1 MIDDEV
7 NKEIIEDAILKR
19 LNILE
24 EKILNYLN
32 AELNIHLTGNE
43 IKIDLNN
50 KNIGNIELKSL
61 SGLEFN
67 NLEEINLRNNI
78 ISDSNILKEFN

>member
-1 MIDDEV
+1 MIDAEV
-7 NKEIIEDAILKR
+7 NKESIEDVILKR

-24 EKILNYLN
+24 QNILNCFN
-32 AELNIHLTGNE
+32 AKLNIHLTGNE

-67 NLEEINLRNNI
+67 NLEELNLRNNI

>member
-1 MIDDEV
+1 MIDAEV
-7 NKEIIEDAILKR
+7 NKESIEDAILKR

-67 NLEEINLRNNI
+67 NLEELNLRNNI